1 MVLCAASTSSTNA
14 SIVVS
19 AFAGGSTNSVLF
31 PVSTTTTTGRQRQ
44 RRRRRAF
51 VEGTQYCSSADTEN
65 EIPWTN
71 LVSDDDSAPVR
82 KTILDI
88 AHTDDGSP
96 QPGTTATIKYVGR
109 LVLAS
114 GDTSNGNVNDGVS
127 IASWTTHDVL
137 ECWLKE
143 QQGLYEL
150 LADAFQKHSVDGAAL
165 LDETLFTED
174 YLLDELG
181 LENKIKRK
189 KTIMAA
195 KRLRTTMGEFLD
207 GAVFDESSSSSSDDD
222 NDGVY
227 KFVVGKGK
235 TIKAMELLVASMQVG
250 ERSKVV
256 CRADY
261 GYGSDG
267 YRTSQGVV
275 VIPPFCGLEFEV
287 TLVSVE

>member
-1 MVLCAASTSSTNA
+1 MCAVTSSSTSA
-14 SIVVS
+14 SVVVS
-19 AFAGGSTNSVLF
+19 AFAGGSTNSVLS
-31 PVSTTTTTGRQRQ
+31 PVSTTITTGRQQ
-44 RRRRRAF
+44 RRRGAVVDR
-51 VEGTQYCSSADTEN
+51 TQYCSSADTEN
-65 EIPWTN
+65 EITWTN
-71 LVSDDDSAPVR
+71 LVPDDDSAPVR

-88 AHTDDGSP
+88 ANSDDGGP
-96 QPGTTATIKYVGR
+96 QSGTTATIKYVGR
-109 LVLAS
+109 LVLAE
-114 GDTSNGNVNDGVS
+114 GDTSNGNGGMS

-165 LDETLFTED
+165 LDEILLTED

-207 GAVFDESSSSSSDDD
+207 GAVFDESLSSASDDD
-222 NDGVY
+222 DDGVY

-261 GYGSDG
+261 GYGSEG

-275 VIPPFCGLEFEV
+275 VVPPFCSLEFEV